1 MRGRAVDG
9 RKARRKTAVT
19 AVAANLGLNGLRR
32 WKADHMP
39 ALAGV
44 AAVSQRADRHPL
56 HQRYS
61 ITGESREL
69 YAPWATDDGRRMAL
83 HA

>member
-1 MRGRAVDG
+1 
-9 RKARRKTAVT
+9 
-19 AVAANLGLNGLRR
+19 
-32 WKADHMP
+32 MP

>member
-1 MRGRAVDG
+1 
-9 RKARRKTAVT
+9 
-19 AVAANLGLNGLRR
+19 
-32 WKADHMP
+32 MP

-44 AAVSQRADRHPL
+44 AAFAQKNERADRHPL
-56 HQRYS
+56 HQRHS